1 MNYNNDSV
9 RRQDRLLSEVE
20 AVALLRVGEFGVL
33 SMVSEQSGGY
43 GIPLSF
49 AFDGEVIYFHCAK
62 QGHKVDSLNKHDK
75 VSFCIYDQGYQE
87 EGQWP
92 LHINSVIAFGRIK
105 MVEDYEKTVEKSRML
120 GLKYYP
126 TAESVEEEIKR
137 DVSRVQLLEMTI
149 EHMTGKLVKES

>member
-1 MNYNNDSV
+1 MFREM
-9 RRQDRLLSEVE
+9 RRFKQQISTEKCIEMLKKEPR
-20 AVALLRVGEFGVL
+20 GVL
-33 SMVSEQSGGY
+33 SVLGDEDYPYGMPINFYYDEQ
-43 GIPLSF
+43 
-49 AFDGEVIYFHCAK
+49 DGKIYFHCAK